1 MVLCHTLLYHSEQ
14 HGIWSYYVES
24 YRTVWF
30 HMHIHIILDYIVPY
44 TVPNY
49 MVSYRIV
56 LYDLLS
62 LLYHVVSYRTVWY
75 RISIPHRTKA
85 CHKPNCMMSY
95 HTIHIILCVRCHI
108 MLCLPLAFYVVS
120 YRTMWQHIY
129 SDPIELQFGIIR
141 CIPNYMVSYH
151 IVQFCIIPYSIVSYY
166 MILYIYLYSA
176 KLQHITH
183 QTIVFCFTW
192 TNSKQLV

>member
-24 YRTVWF
+24 YRAVWF

-75 RISIPHRTKA
+75 RVFIPYRTKA
-85 CHKPNCMMSY
+85 WQHTYTELYDVISY
-95 HTIHIILCVRCHI
+95 HVL
-108 MLCLPLAFYVVS
+108 S
-120 YRTMWQHIY
+120 SRTMWYRIKLCDKIY
-129 SDPIELQFGIIR
+129 IQTQSNLSLVLY
-141 CIPNYMVSYH
+141 CLPNYMVSYH
-151 IVQFCIIPYSIVSYY
+151 IILFCIIPYPILSYC
-166 MILYIYLYSA
+166 MMLYIFILSY

-183 QTIVFCFTW
+183 RTIIFCFAW

>member
-75 RISIPHRTKA
+75 RIFIPYRTKA
-85 CHKPNCMMSY
+85 WQHTYTELYDVISY
-95 HTIHIILCVRCHI
+95 HVLSSRTMWYRIKLCDKIYIQTQSNLSLVLYYVYRTKWCHIILYY
-108 MLCLPLAFYVVS
+108 FVS
-120 YRTMWQHIY
+120 YRT
-129 SDPIELQFGIIR
+129 R
-141 CIPNYMVSYH
+141 SYRT
-151 IVQFCIIPYSIVSYY
+151 VWC
-166 MILYIYLYSA
+166 YIYLYLAISYSI
-176 KLQHITH
+176 LHTE
-183 QTIVFCFTW
+183 
-192 TNSKQLV
+192 L